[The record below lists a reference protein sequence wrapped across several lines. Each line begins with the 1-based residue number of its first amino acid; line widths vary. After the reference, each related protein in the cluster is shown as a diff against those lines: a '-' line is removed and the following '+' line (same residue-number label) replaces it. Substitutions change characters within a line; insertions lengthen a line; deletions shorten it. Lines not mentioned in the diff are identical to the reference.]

1 MKKIIFF
8 LLLIPII
15 SFAQKKPLDHSVYD
29 SWQSIGEKLISNDGK
44 IVAYTINVQEGDN
57 KLVIQNTNGTI
68 LQEIERGYNI
78 TISDDD
84 KFVVFK
90 IKPTYKQTR
99 DAKIAKKKADDMP
112 KDSLGIYNVDSN
124 RLEKIARVKSYKM
137 PEKAGGWLAY
147 LMEKPLL
154 ETKDTKELDSATTK
168 KNLDKRI
175 ERLQK
180 ELDSLQLKNNE
191 LLNNGFA
198 AIAPKKDTTTK
209 PKKEDDIEEGT
220 ELVLRNLSD
229 GKEQRI
235 KLVQEYL
242 FSKKANCFLTKT
254 TKSKKNDICYL
265 LLYNLKDSGRF
276 GAKFER
282 RIDTLFKDFID
293 AKKFY
298 FNNDGNNLVFV
309 ATFDTSK
316 KEQKKYNFYN
326 AFSRINSRNN
336 LNYWKYDSLSDESKG
351 IPKNWRINENS
362 DLFIGDKKTR
372 YFFGLSP
379 ILPVLD
385 TSLPEFERVNVDVWN
400 YKDDD
405 LQTTQL
411 KQLNQD
417 KNKSY
422 LTMLSIEVD
431 DEYVTTRLCK
441 LGSPKFEPIR
451 VTQEGD
457 GKYFYAVSDSGKRVE
472 QQWQGFTKKDVFV
485 INSND
490 GSNKQIMT
498 NVRAN
503 IYPSYTGK
511 YLLVYDEDKKQY
523 SCYDADSNK
532 TKTVAKDIPYP
543 LYDEEND
550 VPDAPNA
557 YGIVKWMAVNKKI
570 EGRKHPVIEYDKY
583 VLIYDR
589 YDLWKVDPTGK
600 EKSVCITNGRKDKI
614 QYRYVTVDNDEKFI
628 KEGLNLVLK
637 RYNEET
643 KKSDYAFAK
652 SNGTNYYCRVDVA
665 NYGSASNI
673 IKSKKEEQ
681 YLLQYE
687 TFKSSANLFITDF
700 NVDVAIPSL
709 RNNQSNNFR
718 FSNSDDDFLITRQLS
733 NLNPQQSNYLWGSAE
748 LFKWKAYTGKL
759 TEGILYKPENFD
771 STKKYPMIVYFYERN
786 NQTLHQYIAPAPT
799 PSRLNISYFVSNGYV
814 VFVPDIWY
822 VNGHPGKSAYDY
834 IVSGT
839 RALIKKGF
847 IDSTRI
853 GLQGQ
858 SWGGYQTAYLITQTN
873 LYKAAWAGAPVGN
886 MFSAYG
892 GIRWESGLNRQFQYE
907 HQQSRI
913 GATIWEKPNLYI
925 ENSPLFHLQKVKTPL
940 VIMANDADGAV
951 PWYQGIELFTAMR
964 RLNKPCWMLNYNGEA
979 HNLMERKNRKD
990 IQIKEQQF
998 FDWLLKDA
1006 PAPKWITEGVPAVMK
1021 GRVQQ

>member
-1 MKKIIFF
+1 MKKNIFF
-8 LLLIPII
+8 LLLVPIV
-15 SFAQKKPLDHSVYD
+15 SFSQKKPLDHSVYD
-29 SWQSIGEKLISNDGK
+29 IWQSIGEKLISANGK
-44 IVAYTINVQEGDN
+44 FVAYTINVQEGDN

-99 DAKIAKKKADDMP
+99 DAKIAKKKADDIP
-112 KDSLGIYNVDSN
+112 KDSLGIYDVDN
-124 RLEKIARVKSYKM
+124 KKLEKIARVKNYKM

-147 LMEKPLL
+147 LMEKPLP
-154 ETKDTKELDSATTK
+154 EAKDNKEPDSATTK

-180 ELDSLQLKNNE
+180 ELDSLQLKNTE

-198 AIAPKKDTTTK
+198 AITPKKDTTAR

-229 GKEQRI
+229 GKEEKI

-242 FSKKANCFLTKT
+242 FGKYGKSFVVET
-254 TKSKKNDICYL
+254 TKKNNSKIASSVI
-265 LLYNLKDSGRF
+265 LYFLKHDTS
-276 GAKFER
+276 
-282 RIDTLFKDFID
+282 DTLYRDFKD
-293 AKKFY
+293 AKQFA
-298 FNNDGNNLVFV
+298 FNEDEDKLAFFV
-309 ATFDTSK
+309 SKDTSK
-316 KEQKKYNFYN
+316 VEQKTFMLSYHQWNIEDSPFGLHKNLKEQK
-326 AFSRINSRNN
+326 
-336 LNYWKYDSLSDESKG
+336 LYDSLVSN
-351 IPKNWRINENS
+351 KNWRINENFNIYFS
-362 DLFIGDKKTR
+362 KDGWNL
-372 YFFGLSP
+372 FFGTSP
-379 ILPVLD
+379 KLPIKD
-385 TSLPEFERVNVDVWN
+385 TTLPEFERVSVDVWN

-405 LQTTQL
+405 LMTAQL
-411 KQLNQD
+411 KNVD
-417 KNKSY
+417 AETKKSY
-422 LTMLSIEVD
+422 LATLDFTNNKASQ
-431 DEYVTTRLCK
+431 

-472 QQWQGFTKKDVFV
+472 QQWQGFTKKDIFV

-532 TKTVAKDIPYP
+532 TQPVAKDIPYA

-550 VPDAPNA
+550 EPDAPKA
-557 YGIVKWMAVNKKI
+557 YGIVKWMEN
-570 EGRKHPVIEYDKY
+570 DKY

-589 YDLWKVDPTGK
+589 YDIWKVDPIGK

-614 QYRYVTVDNDEKFI
+614 QYRYVAVDNDEKFI
-628 KEGLNLVLK
+628 KEGQEMIYQTFDENTKIYSYNNLFSGSVYTSK
-637 RYNEET
+637 YDSINY
-643 KKSDYAFAK
+643 KKHIHSKEND
-652 SNGTNYYCRVDVA
+652 TR
-665 NYGSASNI
+665 I
-673 IKSKKEEQ
+673 IKSKNSRVFLFNKEN
-681 YLLQYE
+681 YE
-687 TFKSSANLFITDF
+687 GTNLCSSYSDTVNIYSLNA
-700 NVDVAIPSL
+700 DVIGFYIQHKPL
-709 RNNQSNNFR
+709 
-718 FSNSDDDFLITRQLS
+718 T

-759 TEGILYKPENFD
+759 TEGVLYKPENFD

-786 NQTLHQYIAPAPT
+786 NQTLHQYIPPAPT

-822 VNGHPGKSAYDY
+822 KDGHPGKSAYDY

-858 SWGGYQTAYLITQTN
+858 SWGGYQTAYLIAQTN
-873 LYKAAWAGAPVGN
+873 LYKAAWAGAPVSN

-892 GIRWESGLNRQFQYE
+892 GIRWESGLNRQLQYE
-907 HQQSRI
+907 HQQTRI
-913 GATIWEKPNLYI
+913 GPTISQNPNPHI
-925 ENSPLFHLQKVKTPL
+925 ENPPIFHLPKVKTPL

>member
-1 MKKIIFF
+1 MKKILLL

-15 SFAQKKPLDHSVYD
+15 SFSQKKPLDHSVYD
-29 SWQSIGEKLISNDGK
+29 SWQRIDEKLISANGK
-44 IVAYTINVQEGDN
+44 FVAYTIAVQEGDAN
-57 KLVIQNTNGTI
+57 LVIQSTKGDK
-68 LQEIERGYNI
+68 LIEVARGYNI

-99 DAKIAKKKADDMP
+99 DAKIAKKKAVEMP
-112 KDSLGIYNVDSN
+112 KDSLGIYDINN
-124 RLEKIARVKSYKM
+124 NKLEKIARVKSYKT

-147 LMEKPLL
+147 LMENPLP
-154 ETKDTKELDSATTK
+154 ETKDKKELDSIGKLNELSNKAVAM
-168 KNLDKRI
+168 
-175 ERLQK
+175 QK
-180 ELDSLQLKNNE
+180 QIDSLNNLIAKAQE
-191 LLNNGFA
+191 QGISVL
-198 AIAPKKDTTTK
+198 AIKKDSTGK
-209 PKKEDDIEEGT
+209 PKKEDDNEEGT
-220 ELVLRNLSD
+220 ELVLRNLTD
-229 GKEQRI
+229 GKEQKI

-242 FSKKANCFLTKT
+242 FSKKGNRFVVEKT
-254 TKSKKNDICYL
+254 KKNNSKIESVIICYYL
-265 LLYNLKDSGRF
+265 DLHFVDTNNLQRDTLSKNFKDSKQF
-276 GAKFER
+276 VF
-282 RIDTLFKDFID
+282 DD
-293 AKKFY
+293 
-298 FNNDGNNLVFV
+298 DGNKLAYFLSN
-309 ATFDTSK
+309 DTSK
-316 KEQKKYNFYN
+316 NEQKDFSLVQNNFYKITGFEVPSYSKWQFDIK
-326 AFSRINSRNN
+326 FSNF
-336 LNYWKYDSLSDESKG
+336 L
-351 IPKNWRINENS
+351 PKSWRINDNS
-362 DLFIGDKKTR
+362 TTYFSKSGDNL
-372 YFFGLSP
+372 FFGTSP
-379 ILPVLD
+379 ILPIKD
-385 TSLPEFERVNVDVWN
+385 TTLPEFERVSVDVWN
-400 YKDDD
+400 YKEDN
-405 LQTTQL
+405 LMTAQL
-411 KQLNQD
+411 KNVD
-417 KNKSY
+417 ADTKKNY
-422 LTMLSIEVD
+422 LAKIQFKLWRIKDTTEEVFGLRSKD
-431 DEYVTTRLCK
+431 TFLFTQI
-441 LGSPKFEPIR
+441 GSPKFEPIR

-490 GSNKQIMT
+490 GSNKQIMS

-511 YLLVYDEDKKQY
+511 YLLVYDEDKKKY

-532 TKTVAKDIPYP
+532 TKPVAKDIPYP

-557 YGIVKWMAVNKKI
+557 YGIVKWMEN
-570 EGRKHPVIEYDKY
+570 DKY

-614 QYRYVTVDNDEKFI
+614 VYRVIDYDKDQKYYTDTSVLLYKKFNEKTKTNSLCSSTLELFSNKI
-628 KEGLNLVLK
+628 KCALIF
-637 RYNEET
+637 
-643 KKSDYAFAK
+643 D
-652 SNGTNYYCRVDVA
+652 D
-665 NYGSASNI
+665 SNI
-673 IKSKKEEQ
+673 QFAAKATRKFTIIVTSESFQKTPNLIVKGYEED
-681 YLLQYE
+681 Y
-687 TFKSSANLFITDF
+687 K
-700 NVDVAIPSL
+700 
-709 RNNQSNNFR
+709 
-718 FSNSDDDFLITRQLS
+718 QLT
-733 NLNPQQSNYLWGSAE
+733 NINPQQSNYLWGSAE

-786 NQTLHQYIAPAPT
+786 NATLHQYQAPAPT
-799 PSRLNISYFVSNGYV
+799 PSRLNIPYFVSNGYV

-822 VNGHPGKSAYDY
+822 TTGHPGKSAYDY

-892 GIRWESGLNRQFQYE
+892 GIRWESGVNRQFQYE
-907 HQQSRI
+907 HSQSRI

-925 ENSPLFHLQKVKTPL
+925 ENSPLFHLQKVKTPM

-964 RLNKPCWMLNYNGEA
+964 RLNKPVWMLNYNGEA
-979 HNLMERKNRKD
+979 HNLIERKNRKD

-1006 PAPKWITEGVPAVMK
+1006 AAPKWITEGVPAVMK
-1021 GRVQQ
+1021 GRVGIGTGN